1 MIQAKRTNPF
11 ILVLVVLLGFLGGF
25 YYYYQNKDLE
35 VPIPESPISQDVS
48 ILQFNTLNFD
58 FSILE
63 SQQFKSLKQV
73 GSITKG
79 EVGKKNVFTD

>member
-1 MIQAKRTNPF
+1 MIQAKRTNPI
-11 ILVLVVLLGFLGGF
+11 ILVLVVVLGFLGGF

-48 ILQFNTLNFD
+48 ILQFKTLNFD
-58 FSILE
+58 FTILDR
-63 SQQFKSLKQV
+63 QQFKSLKPV
-73 GSITKG
+73 GNVTKG